1 MSKKEVKTL
10 GDVLTVLLPLAG
22 VAVIWLISGW
32 KTLLVYAGVYG
43 LGTIAVEVLK
53 GIFDEPRPRETV
65 GDHVIWVHG
74 WSHSDGESLASGHAV
89 SAALPAYF
97 CLFFVAP
104 WWVFIPFTLLAW
116 TCGWCRI
123 YVKAHW
129 LLDIVV
135 SNMIAFNTSLLA
147 AYLFKVVWPCL

>member
-1 MSKKEVKTL
+1 MSKDAVKKL
-10 GDVLTVLLPLAG
+10 GDVLTVALP
-22 VAVIWLISGW
+22 VAAIPVIWSLSGW
-32 KTLLVYAGVYG
+32 KALIVFAVVYG
-43 LGTIAVEVLK
+43 LGNLIVQVLK

-74 WSHSDGESLASGHAV
+74 YSHSDGDSLASGHAV

-123 YVKAHW
+123 YIKAHW
-129 LLDIVV
+129 FLDVFV
-135 SNMIAFNTSLLA
+135 SNLIAFNCCLLA
-147 AYLFKVVWPCL
+147 AYILKVWPWL